1 MSGRLADVV
10 LFVLGGLLFIAV
22 GAAAL
27 TGVEIPHPV
36 ALALIIAGLVVLFLG
51 FTGSRPGGLAIVVFI
66 FGLVVLATSGFG
78 SGSFSSEQLTKT
90 VTLTTA
96 DVQASDLLLTTTMQ
110 AGNIEVQYSSNES
123 LVCKIVVTYP
133 ERVTLFGSLVGAEPT
148 IEHQMVGGRLSVS
161 VEGSAGQVKV
171 TIGPHVRSSLV
182 LTATAGNIVVVS
194 SRGDRLES
202 VDAKATAGNVRIS
215 VETDSLRTLNV
226 ATTAGNVDCDLTI
239 FGTQGVHAVGDATLG
254 SASAIMPEGALGS
267 KTSYSFDYTTAS
279 FEAASPAALVDLRA
293 TVGSISLRVIRRV

>member
-10 LFVLGGLLFIAV
+10 LYALGSLLFIAV

-27 TGVEIPHPV
+27 TGLEIPHPV

-51 FTGSRPGGLAIVVFI
+51 FTGSRPRGLAIVVFI

-78 SGSFSSEQLTKT
+78 FASFYSEQLTKA

-96 DVQASDLLLTTTMQ
+96 DVQASDLSFTATMQ

-133 ERVTLFGSLVGAEPT
+133 ERVTLFGSTVGAEPT
-148 IEHQMVGGRLSVS
+148 IEHQMVGDRLSVS

-182 LTATAGNIVVVS
+182 LTTTAGNIVVIS
-194 SRGDRLES
+194 SRRDRLES
-202 VDAKATAGNVRIS
+202 IDARATAGNVRIS

-226 ATTAGNVDCDLTI
+226 ATTAGNADCDLTL
-239 FGTQGVHAVGDATLG
+239 FGAQGVHAVGDTNLG
-254 SASAIMPEGALGS
+254 SAFITMPEGALGS
-267 KTSYSFDYTTAS
+267 KTSYSFDYTTMG
-279 FEAASPAALVDLRA
+279 FESANPAALVDLRA
-293 TVGSISLRVIRRV
+293 TVGSIALTVIKRV